1 MESIKHL
8 MKALIACNIINDDK
22 GLYSYNGIT
31 PTESSEVFHKRLD
44 ELYKSALMDVPY
56 LSKEEKE
63 GLSNVINKYKEKQ
76 ASFDVPNE
84 SHLMAMNDE
93 ISQGNDNP
101 ILRIERDFVKLV
113 CECVSLQKYYLNE
126 FASVIGYEGIQI
138 AEPQQAQIADVK
150 VEYEAPN
157 KEKIIKGVK
166 GLAEFLGCGINT
178 AQNIIN
184 SQELVRRGIQYNAGR
199 GWRFS
204 KEKLTDLLEKEP
216 ELLKRVRKK

>member
-1 MESIKHL
+1 
-8 MKALIACNIINDDK
+8 MKALIACNIINDGK
-22 GLYSYNGIT
+22 GYCSYNDIT
-31 PTESSEVFHKRLD
+31 LMESSEVFHKRLD

-56 LSKEEKE
+56 LSNEEKE
-63 GLSNVINKYKEKQ
+63 GLLNVINKYMEKQ

-84 SHLMAMNDE
+84 SHLMAMNDD

-101 ILRIERDFVKLV
+101 MLRIERDFVELV
-113 CECVSLQKYYLNE
+113 CECVSLQKSYLKD
-126 FASVIGYEGIQI
+126 FATVLGYESPKII
-138 AEPQQAQIADVK
+138 EPQQAQIADVK

-157 KEKIIKGVK
+157 KKKIIKGVK

-184 SQELVRRGIQYNAGR
+184 SQELVRRGVQYNAGR